1 MLKVLFFARLR
12 EQLDCAELF
21 LDPADSQ
28 DLAQLRARLA
38 ARGSLWSEAMAEP
51 NLIQAVNQR
60 VVSGNQALEAGDE
73 IAFYPPVTG
82 G

>member
-1 MLKVLFFARLR
+1 MLRVLFFARLR
-12 EQLDCAELF
+12 EQLDCAELL
-21 LDPADSQ
+21 LDPADIS
-28 DLAQLRARLA
+28 DLVQLQANLA
-38 ARGSLWSEAMAEP
+38 GRGALWREALAEP
-51 NLIQAVNQR
+51 NLIHAVNRR